1 LKIYTGFGDAGKTRL
16 YSGQIVD
23 KDNLRVETYG
33 ILDELNSAI
42 GILKTYIEN
51 NLLLKDLQT
60 IQNDIFKI
68 SSELATPADVPIKS
82 FIPAVN
88 EEKIKDIENKID
100 KLDSQLDPLK
110 NFILPGGSRG
120 AAFCH
125 LARTICRRAE
135 RTLISLNKTESI
147 DSHII
152 VFINRLSDYLF
163 VLARFIN
170 KEQNITDIIWNKD

>member
-1 LKIYTGFGDAGKTRL
+1 MKIYTGFGDTGKTRL

-33 ILDELNSAI
+33 TFDELNSTI
-42 GILKTYIEN
+42 GILITYIDNTFLQED
-51 NLLLKDLQT
+51 LKT
-60 IQNDIFKI
+60 IQNDLFKI
-68 SSELATPADVPIKS
+68 SSELATPNDLTIKS
-82 FIPAVN
+82 FNSVLTDEN
-88 EEKIKDIENKID
+88 IKDIEKKID
-100 KLDSQLDPLK
+100 TLDNQLDPLK

-125 LARTICRRAE
+125 LVRTICRRAE
-135 RTLISLNKTESI
+135 RALVSLNKVESI

-152 VFINRLSDYLF
+152 VFVNRLSDYFF

-170 KEQNITDIIWNKD
+170 KEQNITDIIWKKE